1 MSPRRRQAEPDLSP
15 APDTN
20 VHDSAVRPLLTQ
32 TRAPSS
38 RDGAT
43 ATARRLHS
51 AVKLPAVPSRQCP
64 TAGGAHHGSQVP
76 YQRPGAPAVP
86 CRTRAHGMRLAETAG
101 VPGPIVGFCAGNYR
115 HSGRNAP
122 ELPARAQ
129 AADVHA
135 RLWRAHAGRVPSG
148 PPGGQAPPPGRP
160 WAGVQDARR
169 AMMRHCDQQAATTA
183 CWPGCAPRTSK
194 PPDLGHEPHEQR
206 RFWPSWPVSA
216 HIAPNPV
223 SHRCCG
229 RTVTLTGA
237 ARSRARFR
245 DVFAV
250 REFRALWLAGSW
262 RAEPAFGSAVR
273 S

>member
-1 MSPRRRQAEPDLSP
+1 MPSEPHP
-15 APDTN
+15 AT
-20 VHDSAVRPLLTQ
+20 V
-32 TRAPSS
+32 
-38 RDGAT
+38 
-43 ATARRLHS
+43 
-51 AVKLPAVPSRQCP
+51 
-64 TAGGAHHGSQVP
+64 
-76 YQRPGAPAVP
+76 
-86 CRTRAHGMRLAETAG
+86 RLAVTAG

-115 HSGRNAP
+115 HSGRNEP

-129 AADVHA
+129 AADVYA

-148 PPGGQAPPPGRP
+148 PPGGQAPSPGRP
-160 WAGVQDARR
+160 WAGVQGAARHR
-169 AMMRHCDQQAATTA
+169 DQQAATTA

-237 ARSRARFR
+237 TRSRARFR

-250 REFRALWLAGSW
+250 RESGALWFAGSW